1 MATTALVTTGTP
13 LDQTLI
19 DLEGRLNA
27 AKAKGSVP
35 FDGPT
40 LGTPGAAI
48 AAGLLDAFGAPLTF
62 TANAG
67 VNPGDGDSLVV
78 SGSLTAA
85 VLGITSAPQV
95 TATFTTMTD
104 ASGAAVLDVCITIP
118 AGGDWTFA
126 HTFPNLAASS
136 LGQLSWHAA
145 PTFVFRGSDGAVD
158 AFGPAEPAGL
168 NLRVAADAN
177 KAGPLALVTNLVTF
191 KDGTVLNLAGPVA
204 ASAKAESVRLRAPS
218 GGSDAS
224 IGVAGLPTVAAL
236 TSTQVSLV
244 GVASPNADGT
254 TWSATLGQEVW
265 GLVSLGAG
273 TVPFGVAIPTGVGA
287 WRLFVPPGAGVRL
300 LELLDL
306 VPGLSLLDHLPDQV
320 KSAVNGEILALSLAL
335 VGADKSSLGLQS
347 MQVMVASTETWPLI
361 PGAVE
366 LKDVTVTLNVA
377 WPGPT
382 VTGSVAGTIALD
394 AVAGHEIDITVT
406 LPIPLTSGPL
416 TIYSSPEA
424 KLPGLGALTTLVG
437 GASLTESLPAGVA
450 DVGSF
455 TLNTIAVAID
465 PSKPALSS
473 ASISLGADQW
483 VLIPGTAS
491 APDPRLAIE
500 RIAIDFTADMSGK
513 TTKLTGAV
521 AGTFDIA
528 GTDIAAT
535 VGRAEDPGPWEL
547 EITAD
552 SVALPSLDSIA
563 HLAGGSFEDA
573 LPPDIAN
580 FAFVLTTLDL
590 KVNLSTRSMELLRV
604 VVTTGTPW
612 PIIPGQLEIEQVTAS
627 VNLDWTSG
635 ALVKSGSI
643 SSVIEISELV
653 QLGLSAE
660 REPKGNWVLSGKLEK
675 PVSLDDVLKKA
686 LGFAAPDGLANLSVN
701 ELSVTYDTGDKSY
714 AFAGGAAW
722 TPDIPGL
729 QLEID
734 ASVHVNRKPV
744 AGQTGKFAY
753 GGQIKGDLK
762 SHFGSDTLDLSLAY
776 AFQQPSSGT
785 GKPTTS
791 YLFELDFNTIKLMG
805 GYTTAANGDGIVTLK
820 LGGVTFGDIVGYLV
834 HLADP
839 SHSATLDAPWNVLD
853 KINFDDLE
861 LIVNVTQ
868 RTVGI
873 KDTINLDLGLV
884 NIKWISLTYVNK
896 GGSPTV
902 DIAIS
907 GSFLGEEYP
916 DDKPLDWD
924 LMNEQPPAAPG
935 AGAALLDLKDLGV
948 GQHLVLAPGAKTMPD
963 VLNQMHEIVAGAEK
977 DPKPWEILHFD
988 AQAGWLIGANFTVMG
1003 TVSLGVVFNDPVL
1016 YGAQITLSGPKA
1028 GPFDGLYFQ
1037 ILYRKV
1043 SADVGVYHI
1052 ELQLPTLMRHLEF
1065 GEVSITLPNLT
1076 LDIYT
1081 DGGFYIDLGFPYNN
1095 DWSVAFGLEIFPF
1108 VGAGGFYFGRLT
1120 AADGA
1125 TDLVPQI
1132 SNGTFGPVVEFGVAL
1147 ALGVGK
1153 DISEGPLSA
1162 GVSVT
1167 VQGIVTGVVAWF
1179 NPTGSAVSSDRYYR
1193 ITGSLAIV
1201 GKLYGSVDFKV
1212 LSISISITA
1221 SVTASVVIEAYAP
1234 IYLGLSVDVEVE
1246 ASIKILFI
1254 RIHFSFSMHL
1264 DASFTIG
1271 SQQATPWTLG
1281 AAPAAPA
1288 ASAGTPALAARARM
1302 ETPHHLLAAAPSL
1315 LNATAVTPPPLQ
1327 WTAAT
1332 VLPSTAVLDVTLVPV
1347 FTVAPDPSSGDDVVT
1362 ITMAPSTATTP
1373 PSTSDVPTPI
1383 ANVVP
1388 QPFDVLVQ
1396 LLLKWGTNTLI
1407 GATTGAVTAV
1417 DLHQIF
1423 EDLSAPDISHRG
1435 FDYGD
1440 VKTLLADNVVLA
1452 LAPPDPAIAPDKADQ
1467 EMHGAVLPMP
1477 PPLTM
1482 APDGQPT
1489 VDFSALPIVG
1499 DAYQSHVQG
1508 ILDQLA
1514 VNYGYDRAPD
1524 PLNGGGNGVGTVRT
1538 LLRDGGEPV
1547 TEALFADWLL
1557 MIARSSFQV
1566 AINELKST
1574 RYDAATGTESLASLA
1589 AAIAPDV
1596 KYTVRQGDTPASIAH
1611 LFGISTAALVA
1622 RNTPTVSPKQVL
1634 TVPPPMAV
1642 ADYIVVAGDTLDSIA
1657 TAWCVGQQ
1665 AIIDANPHGTDFTA
1679 AGTPVSIPVPAALFE
1694 IAAANLATPMAAVTL
1709 PIPGLTY
1716 SVLAG
1721 DSLSGIATKLEQ
1733 TDAGVAIAAAN
1744 ADVKG
1749 LLLANGTAT
1758 IQLARA
1764 DGTGAPYTIAA
1775 GDSLASIAA
1784 YVIVRD
1790 LGAAPQPEAAWFV
1803 NAIATANAAVP
1814 EGQPWTIPTVVR
1826 TAAGPLQQTGT
1837 VSYAPK
1843 AGDTFA
1849 LVAGYVTLTQ
1859 LYPDA
1864 LTTTMGQIQTLNPG
1878 ITPTQV
1884 PPPGTQ
1890 LTLPVRP
1897 HTIVVGD
1904 TLGDLA
1910 GRFGLDV
1917 SDLAA
1922 QTANGTAAILTPNAT
1937 LALPGTL
1944 KYPAAQG
1951 TTIQGLAS
1959 ALGLT
1964 VDALAGRIGGV
1975 QKIFAAGT
1983 AVVRPNARQA
1993 NVDDLFKR
2001 LVGSGETATV
2011 SGMASH
2017 FMLHG
2022 LRLPMPPDP
2031 KTGAVEAFYR
2041 VTGQQFP
2048 APATIATTYNVTFTL
2063 EGAPGWVQPVAM
2075 HVTQSGETV
2084 ATIAGQYTGVTVAA
2098 IVALNPGIDVDHP
2111 PAKVRVPLPAVDV
2124 TLDQATLAAQSPST
2138 TFDPAITAGPQRE
2151 ALFHAAPIAH
2161 SVGPQVPWAA
2171 PDPPNLP
2178 SPPPAGGS
2186 PSLWRLPPSLLDRVA
2201 SGQVAGDFKLAQ
2213 SPKGKQVPDPPPP
2226 VESWAW
2232 ATVLP
2237 FTVRRI
2243 ASPAGGWLD
2252 GTYLA
2257 LGADQTDRDTLLAL
2271 WTHLRASGDPV
2282 QLWLAY
2288 AAAGGGA
2295 GLVSDPLTAADRAG
2309 RVAILK
2315 SNLSTET
2322 HSGAPAAAMLAMA
2335 QTVPP
2340 YTDAY
2345 ASLAAPEQFIQLVWE
2360 ASVTGTG
2367 GFYLNYTTAAGTGLP
2382 ASAFPGGEDGR
2393 VYLVAVTG
2401 DPKTPDLTLRPYVTA
2416 AVVGDNLD
2424 PSKVDV
2430 FAYAKTDTTVVTT
2443 APPGNIGFTL
2453 ARTDPSPGAA
2463 PTAET
2468 RTESLFSLLSFT
2480 LTGTGFKQ
2488 PSLALPEGPKS
2499 GGTGVWEYTKT
2510 IPVYKLVAPPPAD
2523 LPALLPPAGLDP
2535 YAGVA
2540 KDPKATG
2547 PFKGTSVDLA
2557 FSFRDVF
2564 GNEIDATPEIA
2575 HVQAPVAYYDALRGL
2590 GAWPGASGHFD
2601 VSGASGAAVITVR
2614 IDLGLDKYV
2623 PSPSNL
2629 FASAVRTAA
2638 AHQSIYGQVHYQLS
2652 RPDVTCSID
2661 TSLDPP
2667 AQGSLVSGAAAKR
2680 PLETFV
2686 TAAYVYLGAAQSVQ
2700 QLEHTAAGGETLGG
2714 LAADSA
2720 VTPAQLMAANGA
2732 AEVTQLTTTA
2742 VVIPHDYAV
2751 RSSDTLGAIAAA
2763 TGISVGTLLT
2773 NNETAGL
2780 AAQTVLPTAT
2790 WTYTTRGA
2798 NLAAL
2803 RPADT
2808 FTTVAALQSTTIAAV
2823 AVANT
2828 ATPHMLVPGS
2838 TVTIK
2843 SVTLPVGATDT
2854 LGTLVTAFADH
2865 GVTTSV
2871 AEIAA
2876 ASANAPLLA
2885 TGVPIAIAAVP
2896 ATPNDATG
2904 VRPHPVV
2911 KGEKLGDIAT
2921 SEHCT
2926 LASLALA
2933 NAELPGL
2940 LAAGAGVEVKGVSV
2954 NVAGDGSLLAVLDQ
2968 LLEAAVAAG
2977 ASVPIGLVE
2986 LAGAIAADATILAG
3000 GVTLAITD
3008 YVVQPNDTV
3017 SSLAGSLPGFTLD
3030 QLARLAAPG
3039 PTGVFPPAT
3048 SLRISTSTY
3057 TAEPGDTFTGIA
3069 ARFGIGV
3076 DELAAANTT
3085 LPFTTGAVL
3094 AVPGAVSLG
3103 ANVGAAL
3110 YVPMGTKPTPTLAD
3124 VVEAFATDGATLGA
3138 ANAAMPGLLAPDVV
3152 VAYGQKTTTTTAD
3165 STLDSVA
3172 AAVGAANA
3180 GALVGDAGV
3189 AALAGLVAPGALF
3202 VGTAPPVEGRTLD
3215 GVAQAMGVL
3224 TSELATANSAVAGL
3238 VPDGKA
3244 ITVGGKTVTAHATD
3258 TLASIVRKLEALDPS
3273 IQLSDLVA
3281 AYKGDATLF
3290 ASGARLLV
3298 PPPEVSAGAG
3308 RAAPYVASP
3317 VTPLDASV
3325 TIARDTSL
3333 VDPLATDIAAVA
3345 SDTAPLAPNLG
3356 PDGRPDVFAAA
3367 FETAYA
3373 ERRLK
3378 LATGP
3383 KPGDGAKRLWVVD
3396 FGAAGVSQVQIDP
3409 ASPRFYAVRPMSQ
3422 QLESGDADVG
3432 DYQPS
3437 TGTLSST
3444 TSKAFSSVDIDAWMR
3459 MALEAIDLF
3468 LSPAVAAR
3476 AWTVNPA
3483 AFTKIVEAKQTI
3495 ADELAAMV
3503 DEILVD
3509 DDPAGLD
3516 QARETLRQSM
3526 LVSLATAY
3534 TTDAVI
3540 QFPVAVSS
3548 PFRPPHTTGATPES
3562 LQQLA
3567 TAYGPS
3573 PEAVA
3578 TAFADVANVLA
3589 PDVVVANG
3597 NVTHTI
3603 VAGDTLAGVAAA
3615 VGFAGVTQLPPGQ
3628 GLFAHDKALDLVPL
3642 SRPTAAGETFAS
3654 LAAFFA
3660 TDAGSVGTAV
3670 QDVSNLLTPG
3680 ITISSYKVLGS
3691 DTLRSVARAVSS
3703 TAAALAEELATT
3715 AGVLVAGTPVA
3726 CFSPLNPIPPR
3737 LAGKPVAPAYQVPAD
3752 GDIGALVAQFAVS
3765 LETLAGAIG
3774 RASGILTPKVVV
3786 GGSYTVTDTDSL
3798 ATVGAALDPKV
3809 DPAALLGGVKA
3820 GTITVT
3826 GGALLRGGAALALG
3840 KVARTPTGSDSF
3852 ETLAQYFGVDPGDV
3866 AVANQD
3872 APGTLAPN
3880 VKFVHQSK
3888 SKSYTTT
3895 GAETIGDV
3903 ATALEYASAS
3913 EFAAD
3918 PDVAVRT
3925 AIFTTTQALH
3935 GLQSIPDFSLS
3946 TLKVPLADGQQYAS
3960 FLFATGADARYRN
3973 LYLELDLKVD
3983 EVEFRIEDVPGALGY
3998 QGSDWLR
4005 FALPL
4010 EHEALG
4016 GAVKLDAVQT
4026 DVPIAL
4032 RSYPQLPLVRALDAQ
4047 ATWASEAWP
4056 VESIAE
4062 AKQWQLEATVD
4073 HQASAQDEMRLQVTF
4088 GAPGESMPAPASPQT
4103 LLQPLAQFAVAWPE
4117 MQHDVSALAALGAG
4131 AQDARLAAMVDA
4143 FSGMVKALATAL
4155 STGSGTFG
4163 DAVARTHE
4171 FTLDTTY
4178 DATETYLESV
4188 DVKRFDGPADDV
4200 PWPAIFVEID
4210 GVDTQL
4216 AAGGVV
4222 DQQSQRYTYPAG
4234 VKAFA
4239 PLTQRFALRVPGL
4252 GDRQGGHEAAP
4263 ARARRGAVAAGSGAR
4278 LGAAQR
4284 AARARHGDQP
4294 VLRLPDVVDRLH
4306 EPGGAPAR
4314 DGRADH
4320 GRDGPGDRRR
4330 ADGGP
4335 PAAARGRGRPG
4346 VQVPRAVPL
4355 RARARRRPERRRQW
4369 SGSARR
4375 AAAGLLRAA
4384 RPARGERPDDV
4395 RHHRRRPGR
4404 VVADDAGDRPG
4415 RRRRLCLRHLGLR
4428 QRRHADDPPAGGG
4441 QRVDGA
4447 DVVAQRRV
4455 RRRFRRRTR
4464 NSWNLLRAELVSPA
4478 WTTGGSTPP
4487 AGSTRTCRSRSTTR
4501 GTSITTTSPR
4511 GRSAT
4516 CGPRCL
4522 RAPMRRWSRTST
4534 RRRPGSRCRTSGR

>member
-1 MATTALVTTGTP
+1 MATTALVTTGAP
-13 LDQTLI
+13 LDQTLV
-19 DLEGRLNA
+19 DLEGRLNT

-40 LGTPGAAI
+40 LGPPGAAI
-48 AAGLLDAFGAPLTF
+48 AAGLLTAFGAPLTL
-62 TANAG
+62 TKDAAIG
-67 VNPGDGDSLVV
+67 PGDGDSLVV
-78 SGSLTAA
+78 SGPLTSA
-85 VLGITSAPQV
+85 VLGITSPPQA

-104 ASGAAVLDVCITIP
+104 ASGATVLDVCITIP

-126 HTFPNLAASS
+126 HTFPNLATTG
-136 LGQLSWHAA
+136 LGQLAWHAS
-145 PTFVFRGSDGAVD
+145 PTFVFRGSDGALD
-158 AFGPAEPAGL
+158 KFGPAEPAGL
-168 NLRVAADAN
+168 NLRVSADAN
-177 KAGPLALVTNLVTF
+177 TAGPLALIANLVTF
-191 KDGTVLNLAGPVA
+191 ESGAVLNLTGPVA
-204 ASAKAESVRLRAPS
+204 TGAKRESVRLRAPS

-236 TSTQVSLV
+236 TSTQVSV
-244 GVASPNADGT
+244 IGTASLSSDGT
-254 TWSATLGQEVW
+254 TWSSALGQEVW

-273 TVPFGVAIPTGVGA
+273 TVPFGVAIPTGAGA

-320 KSAVNGEILALSLAL
+320 KSAVNGEIEALSFTLP
-335 VGADKSSLGLQS
+335 GADKSSLGLQS
-347 MQVMVASTETWPLI
+347 MQVMVSATETWPLI

-366 LKDVTVTLNVA
+366 LKGVTVTLNVA

-394 AVAGHEIDITVT
+394 AVAGHEVDITVT

-416 TIYSSPEA
+416 TIYASPQA

-455 TLNTIAVAID
+455 TLNSIAVAID
-465 PSKPALSS
+465 LSKPALSS
-473 ASISLGADQW
+473 ASISLGAEQW
-483 VLIPGTAS
+483 VVIPGTAT

-500 RIAIDFTADMSGK
+500 GIAIDFTADMSGK
-513 TTKLTGAV
+513 TTKVTGSV

-552 SVALPSLDSIA
+552 DVALPSLDSIA

-573 LPPDIAN
+573 LPADIAK
-580 FAFVLTTLDL
+580 FSLVLTRLDI
-590 KVNLSTRSMELLRV
+590 KVDLSARKMEVLRV

-612 PIIPGQLEIEQVTAS
+612 PIIPGQLEIEQVTAALD
-627 VNLDWTSG
+627 LDWTSG
-635 ALVKSGSI
+635 ALVKQGSI
-643 SSVIEISELV
+643 SSVIEISDLV

-660 REPKGNWVLSGKLEK
+660 RKPDATWVLSGKLEK

-701 ELSVTYDTGDKSY
+701 ELSLTYDTGTKGY

-734 ASVHVNRKPV
+734 ASVHVDRKPV
-744 AGQTGKFAY
+744 TGKAGQFAY
-753 GGQIKGDLK
+753 GGQIKGELK
-762 SHFGSDTLDLSLAY
+762 SHFGSDTLGLSMAY
-776 AFQQPSSGT
+776 QFQQPTTGT

-791 YLFELDFNTIKLMG
+791 YLFELDFNKIKLMG

-916 DDKPLDWD
+916 DEKPLDWD
-924 LMNEQPPAAPG
+924 LMNEDPPAAPG

-963 VLNQMHEIVAGAEK
+963 VLKQMHEIVAGAEQK
-977 DPKPWEILHFD
+977 DAKPWEILHFD

-1179 NPTGSAVSSDRYYR
+1179 NPTGSSVSSDRYYK

-1254 RIHFSFSMHL
+1254 RIHFSFSMHM

-1281 AAPAAPA
+1281 APPAAPA
-1288 ASAGTPALAARARM
+1288 ASAGTPALSARARM

-1315 LNATAVTPPPLQ
+1315 LGATAATPPPLQ
-1327 WTAAT
+1327 WAAAT

-1347 FTVAPDPSSGDDVVT
+1347 FTVAPDPSSGADVVT
-1362 ITMAPSTATTP
+1362 ITMTPSTATTP

-1396 LLLKWGTNTLI
+1396 LLLKWGMNTLI
-1407 GATTGAVTAV
+1407 GATTGAITAV

-1423 EDLSAPDISHRG
+1423 DDLSAPDISQRG

-1440 VKTLLADNVVLA
+1440 VQTLLADNLVLA
-1452 LAPPDPAIAPDKADQ
+1452 LRPPDPAAASDNADD

-1482 APDGQPT
+1482 APDAQPA

-1499 DAYQSHVQG
+1499 DEYQSYVQG

-1538 LLRDGGEPV
+1538 MLRDGGEPV

-1566 AINELKST
+1566 AINELKAT
-1574 RYDAATGTESLASLA
+1574 RYDAAAATDSLASIA

-1611 LFGISTAALVA
+1611 LFGIPTAALVA
-1622 RNTPTVSPKQVL
+1622 RNAPTVTPGQVL

-1642 ADYIVVAGDTLDSIA
+1642 ADYIVVAGDTLASIA

-1665 AIIDANPHGTDFTA
+1665 AITDANPSGTDFTA
-1679 AGTPVSIPVPAALFE
+1679 AGTPISIPVPAALFD
-1694 IAAANLATPMAAVTL
+1694 IAAANLATPLAAVAL

-1716 SVLAG
+1716 GVLAG
-1721 DSLSGIATKLEQ
+1721 DSLSGVATKLRQ
-1733 TDAGVAIAAAN
+1733 TDGGVAIAAAN
-1744 ADVKG
+1744 AHLKG
-1749 LLLANGTAT
+1749 VLLANGTAT
-1758 IQLARA
+1758 VQLARA
-1764 DGTGAPYTIAA
+1764 DGTGAQYTVAA
-1775 GDSLASIAA
+1775 DDSLALIAA
-1784 YVIVRD
+1784 YAIVRD
-1790 LGAAPQPEAAWFV
+1790 LGAATQPEAAWFA

-1826 TAAGPLQQTGT
+1826 TPAGPLQQTGT
-1837 VSYAPK
+1837 VAYTPK
-1843 AGDTFA
+1843 KGDTYG
-1849 LVAGYVTLTQ
+1849 LVAGYFTLTQ

-1864 LTTTMGQIQTLNPG
+1864 LTATMGQISALNPG
-1878 ITPTQV
+1878 VTPTHV
-1884 PPPGTQ
+1884 PAPGTPI
-1890 LTLPVRP
+1890 TLPVRA

-1922 QTANGTAAILTPNAT
+1922 QAANATAAILTPNVT
-1937 LALPGTL
+1937 LALPAGL
-1944 KYPAAQG
+1944 QYPVAQG

-1975 QKIFAAGT
+1975 QKVFAAGT
-1983 AVVRPNARQA
+1983 AVPRPNARQA
-1993 NVDDLFKR
+1993 DVDDLFKR

-2011 SGMASH
+2011 SGMSSH

-2031 KTGAVEAFYR
+2031 KTGTVEAFYR

-2048 APATIATTYNVTFTL
+2048 APATIATTYNVNFTL
-2063 EGAPGWVQPVAM
+2063 DGAPGWVQPVAV
-2075 HVTQSGETV
+2075 HATQGGETV
-2084 ATIAGQYTGVTVAA
+2084 AVIAGEYNGVTVAE

-2111 PAKVRVPLPAVDV
+2111 PATVRVPQPVVDV
-2124 TLDQATLAAQSPST
+2124 TIDQPTLTAQSPLT
-2138 TFDPAITAGPQRE
+2138 TFDPQITSGPQRE

-2171 PDPPNLP
+2171 PDPPNLLSHP
-2178 SPPPAGGS
+2178 LAGGS

-2201 SGQVAGDFKLAQ
+2201 SGQVSGDFLLAQ
-2213 SPKGKQVPDPPPP
+2213 SPKGKQVADPPPP

-2271 WTHLRASGDPV
+2271 WTHLQASGEPV
-2282 QLWLAY
+2282 QLYLAY
-2288 AAAGGGA
+2288 AAAGSGA

-2309 RVAILK
+2309 RVAMLK

-2322 HSGAPAAAMLAMA
+2322 HSGPAAAAALAMA

-2340 YTDAY
+2340 FTDAY
-2345 ASLAAPEQFIQLVWE
+2345 ASLAAPVQFLQLLWE

-2382 ASAFPGGEDGR
+2382 ASAFPGGEDGQ

-2401 DPKTPDLTLRPYVTA
+2401 SPKTPDLVLRPYVTA
-2416 AVVGDNLD
+2416 AVVADNLD

-2430 FAYAKTDTTVVTT
+2430 FAYAKSGDTTVVTT
-2443 APPGNIGFTL
+2443 APPGNIGFSL

-2463 PTAET
+2463 PTAEE

-2480 LTGTGFKQ
+2480 LTGTGFQQ

-2499 GGTGVWEYTKT
+2499 GETGVWEYTKT
-2510 IPVYKLVAPPPAD
+2510 VPVYKLVTAVPAD
-2523 LPALLPPAGLDP
+2523 LAALLPPGGLDP
-2535 YAGVA
+2535 YAGIA
-2540 KDPKATG
+2540 KDAKATG
-2547 PFKGTSVDLA
+2547 PFKGATVDLA
-2557 FSFRDVF
+2557 FAFRDVF

-2575 HVQAPVAYYDALRGL
+2575 HVEAPVGYYDALRGV
-2590 GAWPGASGHFD
+2590 GAWPSASGHYD
-2601 VSGASGAAVITVR
+2601 VSGASGAAVLTVR
-2614 IDLGLDKYV
+2614 LDLGLGKYV

-2638 AHQSIYGQVHYQLS
+2638 AHQAIYGQVHYQLTQ
-2652 RPDVTCSID
+2652 PDVTCSID

-2680 PLETFV
+2680 PLEAFV
-2686 TAAYVYLGAAQSVQ
+2686 MASYLYLGAAQSVQ
-2700 QLEHTAAGGETLGG
+2700 QLEHVAGSGETLGG
-2714 LAADSA
+2714 VAGDSA
-2720 VTPAQLMAANGA
+2720 VTPGQLMVANGA
-2732 AEVTQLTTTA
+2732 AEVTQLTSA
-2742 VVIPHDYAV
+2742 PVVIPHDYAV
-2751 RSSDTLGAIAAA
+2751 RASDTLGAIAAA
-2763 TGISVGTLLT
+2763 TGITVGTLLA

-2780 AAQTVLPTAT
+2780 AAQAVLPTAT
-2790 WTYTTRGA
+2790 WTYTTRA
-2798 NLAAL
+2798 ENKAAL

-2828 ATPHMLVPGS
+2828 DTPHMLVAGS
-2838 TVTIK
+2838 TVTID
-2843 SVTLPVGATDT
+2843 SVALPVGAADT
-2854 LGTLVTAFADH
+2854 LGTLVSAFADH
-2865 GVTTSV
+2865 GVKTSV
-2871 AEIAA
+2871 AAIATA
-2876 ASANAPLLA
+2876 YANAPLLA
-2885 TGVPIAIAAVP
+2885 TGVPIAIANVP
-2896 ATPNDATG
+2896 ATPGDTTG
-2904 VRPHPVV
+2904 VRPHKVV
-2911 KGEKLGDIAT
+2911 AGEKLGDIAT
-2921 SEHCT
+2921 NEDCT
-2926 LASLALA
+2926 LAALALA

-2940 LAAGAGVEVKGVSV
+2940 LAAGGGVEVKGISV
-2954 NVAGDGSLLAVLDQ
+2954 TVGGDGSLLSVLDQ
-2968 LLEAAVAAG
+2968 LLEAAVVAG
-2977 ASVPIGLVE
+2977 ASAPIGLVE
-2986 LAGAIAADATILAG
+2986 LAGAIAKDATILAG
-3000 GVTLAITD
+3000 GVTLAIAD
-3008 YVVQPNDTV
+3008 YVVQPKDTL
-3017 SSLAGSLPGFTLD
+3017 SSLAGSLPGFTVD

-3039 PTGVFPPAT
+3039 PTGVFPPTT

-3069 ARFGIGV
+3069 ARFGISV
-3076 DELAAANTT
+3076 DELAGANAT
-3085 LPFTTGAVL
+3085 LSLTTGAVL
-3094 AVPGAVSLG
+3094 AIPGAVSLG
-3103 ANVGAAL
+3103 TNTGAAL
-3110 YVPMGTKPTPTLAD
+3110 YVPMGPKPVPTLAG
-3124 VVEAFATDGATLGA
+3124 VVKAFGTDGATLGV
-3138 ANAAMPGLLAPDVV
+3138 ANATMPGLLAPDVDV
-3152 VAYGQKTTTTTAD
+3152 VYGQRKTTTTAA
-3165 STLDSVA
+3165 STLASVA
-3172 AAVGAANA
+3172 VAVGAADA
-3180 GALVGDAGV
+3180 GALVSDAGV

-3202 VGTAPPVEGRTLD
+3202 VGTAPPVGGRTLD

-3224 TSELATANSAVAGL
+3224 TPELATANSAVAGL

-3244 ITVGGKTVTAHATD
+3244 ITVAGKTVTAHATD

-3273 IQLSDLVA
+3273 IGLADLVA
-3281 AYKGDATLF
+3281 AYAGDASLF

-3298 PPPEVSAGAG
+3298 PPPEVSAGG
-3308 RAAPYVASP
+3308 GLAAPYVASP
-3317 VTPLDASV
+3317 FTPLDASI
-3325 TIARDTSL
+3325 TIARDASL

-3345 SDTAPLAPNLG
+3345 SDTTPLAPNLG

-3383 KPGDGAKRLWVVD
+3383 QPGDGAKRLWVLD

-3409 ASPRFYAVRPMSQ
+3409 ATPRFYAVRPMSQ
-3422 QLESGDADVG
+3422 QLESGDAQVG
-3432 DYQPS
+3432 DYQPA
-3437 TGTLSST
+3437 TGTLAPAA
-3444 TSKAFSSVDIDAWMR
+3444 SKTFSSVDIDAWMR

-3483 AFTKIVEAKQTI
+3483 AFTEIVEAKQTI
-3495 ADELAAMV
+3495 AGELAAMV
-3503 DEILVD
+3503 DEILAD

-3516 QARETLRQSM
+3516 QAMETMRQSM

-3548 PFRPPHTTGATPES
+3548 PFRPPHTTGGTAES
-3562 LQQLA
+3562 LKQLA
-3567 TAYGPS
+3567 AAYGPS

-3589 PDVVVANG
+3589 LHVVVANG
-3597 NVTHTI
+3597 DVTHTI
-3603 VAGDTLAGVAAA
+3603 VAGDTLAGVAKA
-3615 VGFAGVTQLPPGQ
+3615 VGFADVTQLPPDQ
-3628 GLFAHDKALDLVPL
+3628 GLFAPDKALDLVPL

-3654 LAAFFA
+3654 LAAYFA
-3660 TDAGSVGTAV
+3660 TDPGSVGTAV
-3670 QDVSNLLTPG
+3670 QDVTNLLTPG
-3680 ITISSYKVLGS
+3680 TTISSYKVLAG
-3691 DTLRSVARAVSS
+3691 DTLRGVARTVGS
-3703 TAAALAEELATT
+3703 TAAAIAEELAT
-3715 AGVLVAGTPVA
+3715 AGGVLVAGTPVA
-3726 CFSPLNPIPPR
+3726 CFSPLNPVPPR
-3737 LAGKPVAPAYQVPAD
+3737 LAGKPVAPAYQVPPG
-3752 GDIGALVAQFAVS
+3752 GDIGALVKQFAVS

-3774 RASGILTPKVVV
+3774 GASGILTPKVVV
-3786 GGSYTVTDTDSL
+3786 GGSYTVSDTDSL
-3798 ATVGAALDPKV
+3798 ATVGAGLKPKV
-3809 DPAALLGGVKA
+3809 GPAALLAGVEA
-3820 GTITVT
+3820 GTIAVT
-3826 GGALLRGGAALALG
+3826 GGTLLREGAALALG
-3840 KVARTPTGSDSF
+3840 KVARTPTASDSF
-3852 ETLAQYFGVDPGDV
+3852 ETLARYFGVDPGDV

-3872 APGTLAPN
+3872 ASGTLAPA
-3880 VKFVHQSK
+3880 VEFVNK
-3888 SKSYTTT
+3888 ATSKSYTTT
-3895 GAETIGDV
+3895 GAETIADV
-3903 ATALEYASAS
+3903 ATALAYDSVAG
-3913 EFAAD
+3913 FAAD
-3918 PDVAVRT
+3918 PDVAART
-3925 AIFTTTQALH
+3925 GIFNTTQALH

-3960 FLFATGADARYRN
+3960 FLFSTGADARYRN

-4016 GAVKLDAVQT
+4016 GAVKLDALQT

-4032 RSYPQLPLVRALDAQ
+4032 RSYPQLPLVRALDAE
-4047 ATWASEAWP
+4047 ATWGSEAWP
-4056 VESIAE
+4056 VTSIAE

-4088 GAPGESMPAPASPQT
+4088 GAPGESAPAPASPQT
-4103 LLQPLAQFAVAWPE
+4103 LLQPLAQVAVAWPE

-4131 AQDARLAAMVDA
+4131 VQDARLGAMVDA
-4143 FSGMVKALATAL
+4143 FAGMVKALANALTTGDETVGETA
-4155 STGSGTFG
+4155 
-4163 DAVARTHE
+4163 ARTHE

-4178 DATETYLESV
+4178 DATDTYLESV
-4188 DVKRFDGPADDV
+4188 EVKRLDGPTDDI
-4200 PWPAIFVEID
+4200 PWPAIFVKVD

-4216 AAGGVV
+4216 DAGGVIGGE
-4222 DQQSQRYTYPAG
+4222 SQRYTYPPD

-4239 PLTQRFALRVPGL
+4239 PLTQRFVFPGTAIAKPGTKPPPAGRDAVQWQQGQVLVSVLRNALLVPDTATNPSFVYQTSWIGFTNPAVPLLQTAAAIGVGTGPGIAAGLTAALQQLIGGEGDQVFKFRVL
-4252 GDRQGGHEAAP
+4252 CRYERELAAP
-4263 ARARRGAVAAGSGAR
+4263 ANGNGADRLVAPLPVFYVPLAQHAAGDLTTFVTTADAQ
-4278 LGAAQR
+4278 AAAWLTAQEI
-4284 AARARHGDQP
+4284 
-4294 VLRLPDVVDRLH
+4294 V
-4306 EPGGAPAR
+4306 
-4314 DGRADH
+4314 
-4320 GRDGPGDRRR
+4320 
-4330 ADGGP
+4330 
-4335 PAAARGRGRPG
+4335 PAAGDAYVFDISVYANDDTQMTRPL
-4346 VQVPRAVPL
+4346 VEVSRLTVPMA
-4355 RARARRRPERRRQW
+4355 
-4369 SGSARR
+4369 
-4375 AAAGLLRAA
+4375 
-4384 RPARGERPDDV
+4384 
-4395 RHHRRRPGR
+4395 
-4404 VVADDAGDRPG
+4404 
-4415 RRRRLCLRHLGLR
+4415 
-4428 QRRHADDPPAGGG
+4428 
-4441 QRVDGA
+4441 
-4447 DVVAQRRV
+4447 
-4455 RRRFRRRTR
+4455 
-4464 NSWNLLRAELVSPA
+4464 
-4478 WTTGGSTPP
+4478 
-4487 AGSTRTCRSRSTTR
+4487 
-4501 GTSITTTSPR
+4501 
-4511 GRSAT
+4511 
-4516 CGPRCL
+4516 
-4522 RAPMRRWSRTST
+4522 
-4534 RRRPGSRCRTSGR
+4534 